1 MLYPESFSSGSA
13 AGDGDCGQR
22 RYRCYCYGRLSKEDG
37 DKPESGSIKNQRDLL
52 HDFLAR
58 RPDLEL
64 VMEGY
69 DDGYTGTNFSR
80 PYFIQMLKAIEDG
93 TVNCVVVKDLSRF
106 GREYIEAGQYLEK
119 LFPAYGVRFISVSDG
134 YDSLHSTAS
143 DGLMVPF
150 KNLINDAYCRDTSL
164 KIRSHFDVKRKKGQF
179 IGAFAPYG
187 YQKDP
192 QDKNRLIPDEP
203 AAAVVRRIFTWYTA
217 GGMSKAAIAKQ
228 LNFLG
233 IPNPSTYKRQQGLRY
248 CNPAVQENSRLWTPG
263 SVGYLLSNPVYNGTM
278 VQGLG

>member
-1 MLYPESFSSGSA
+1 MLYPDVFPPG
-13 AGDGDCGQR
+13 GQR

-93 TVNCVVVKDLSRF
+93 IVNCVVVKDLSRF

-150 KNLINDAYCRDTSL
+150 KN
-164 KIRSHFDVKRKKGQF
+164 
-179 IGAFAPYG
+179 
-187 YQKDP
+187 P
-192 QDKNRLIPDEP
+192 QPL
-203 AAAVVRRIFTWYTA
+203 
-217 GGMSKAAIAKQ
+217 
-228 LNFLG
+228 
-233 IPNPSTYKRQQGLRY
+233 
-248 CNPAVQENSRLWTPG
+248 
-263 SVGYLLSNPVYNGTM
+263 
-278 VQGLG
+278 